1 MKKHLL
7 IVCGISILFM
17 TGGCGLAVVGG
28 AASGVYAVET
38 DERTAGQMLDDSTI
52 TSKVNFAFIND
63 SLVKARQIDV
73 DTMEGNV
80 LLTGV
85 VETEAETARAVEL
98 AGKVPGVKRVDNNMQ
113 IGSKSLSMA
122 MTDKQVGFKVKAQ
135 LIRESDI
142 RSFNI
147 DVDVEMGVVTLSGK
161 VGSEALKARVFE
173 IARRTSGVLK
183 IVDNVTVAGQKP

>member
-7 IVCGISILFM
+7 IVCGISALFM
-17 TGGCGLAVVGG
+17 TTGCGLAVVGG
-28 AASGVYAVET
+28 AATGVYAVDT

-63 SLVKARQIDV
+63 SMVKARKIDV

-85 VETEAETARAVEL
+85 VETEAEAARAVEL

-161 VGSEALKARVFE
+161 VGSEALKARVIE

-183 IVDNVTVAGQKP
+183 IIDNITVAGQKP